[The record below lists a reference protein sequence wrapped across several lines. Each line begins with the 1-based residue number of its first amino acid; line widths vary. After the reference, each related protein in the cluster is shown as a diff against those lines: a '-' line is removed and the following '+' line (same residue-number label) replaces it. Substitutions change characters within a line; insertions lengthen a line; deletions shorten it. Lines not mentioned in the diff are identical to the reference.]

1 MTRRVRAGFNHEAI
15 TVYQAYPARIAEP
28 ALEAGTFVAPF
39 KRTRMTWIKPS
50 FLWMMYRSG
59 WAAKT
64 DQERILAVEIT
75 REGFDW
81 ALSHACLSHFDR
93 QRFGPAEEWRAELQS
108 SPVRIQWDPD
118 RDLYLNPLPY
128 RAIQVGLTGEAVTRY
143 LDDWI
148 VDITDVTQLAA
159 DVHKAVRNG
168 NTEAATA
175 LLPPE
180 REFPLPGHIGE
191 RIGSR

>member
-1 MTRRVRAGFNHEAI
+1 MLHEIEDLELERSRISERAEFS
-15 TVYQAYPARIAEP
+15 
-28 ALEAGTFVAPF
+28 VAP
-39 KRTRMTWIKPS
+39 P
-50 FLWMMYRSG
+50 
-59 WAAKT
+59 
-64 DQERILAVEIT
+64 ILAIDIT

-93 QRFGPAEEWRAELQS
+93 QHFGAAEEWRAELES

-118 RDLYLNPLPY
+118 RDLRLNPLPY
-128 RAIQVGLTGEAVTRY
+128 RAIQVGLSGEAVTRY

-148 VDITDVTQLAA
+148 VGITDVTQLAA
-159 DVHKAVRNG
+159 DVHKAVRHG

-180 REFPLPGHIGE
+180 REFPLPGHIGK